1 LLIRKNVYKVVIL
14 IKVSVIIPTL
24 NEERYIEDCLKSLKE
39 QSFKNY
45 EIIVSDGL
53 STDNTVKIAKKYTK
67 NVISSKDKGIG
78 DGRNKG
84 AKIAKGEILL
94 FLDADTIIA
103 PNLISKL
110 SESMENKDIIG
121 LTTEVKS
128 KEALALIDIIEFK
141 IYNFFVRASLY
152 LPFLTPQISG
162 VCLCIKRS
170 IFQKVGGFDK
180 EMKTCE
186 DLEFCEKAKRYG
198 KFLYLKGSYVN
209 TSIRRMKKWGRLK
222 FLTYQTISLINYILF
237 KKGRMNYGSIR

>member
-1 LLIRKNVYKVVIL
+1 MIQ
-14 IKVSVIIPTL
+14 VSVIIPTL
-24 NEERYIEDCLKSLKE
+24 NEEKYIEDCLKSIKK
-39 QSFKNY
+39 QNFKNY

-53 STDNTVKIAKKYTK
+53 SEDNTVKIAKKYTK

-94 FLDADTIIA
+94 FLDADTTIA
-103 PNLISKL
+103 PNLLDKL

-141 IYNFFVRASLY
+141 IYNFFVKASLY

-162 VCLCIKRS
+162 VCFCIKNS
-170 IFQKVGGFDK
+170 IFKKVGGFDT

-186 DLEFCEKAKRYG
+186 DLKFCEKAKKYG
-198 KFLYLKGSYVN
+198 KFLYLKGSYAN
-209 TSIRRMKKWGRLK
+209 TSIRRMKKWGRFK
-222 FLTYQTISLINYILF
+222 FITYQTISLINYILF

>member
-1 LLIRKNVYKVVIL
+1 MIL
-14 IKVSVIIPTL
+14 VSVIIPTL
-24 NEERYIEDCLKSLKE
+24 NEERYIEDCLKSLKK

-67 NVISSKDKGIG
+67 NIISSKDKGIG

-94 FLDADTIIA
+94 FMDADTTVA
-103 PNLISKL
+103 PNLLEKL
-110 SESMENKDIIG
+110 AESMKNKDIIG
-121 LTTEVKS
+121 LTTEIKS
-128 KEALALIDIIEFK
+128 KEALELIDIIDFK
-141 IYNFFVRASLY
+141 IYNFFVKASLY
-152 LPFLTPQISG
+152 LPFFTPQIPG
-162 VCLCIKRS
+162 VCLCIKKS
-170 IFQKVGGFDK
+170 IFKKVGGFNK

-198 KFLYLKGSYVN
+198 KFLYLKGSYAN

-222 FLTYQTISLINYILF
+222 FLTYQTFSLINYIFF
-237 KKGRMNYGSIR
+237 KKGVKSYGSIR